1 MVPENQPGFPDQKG
15 MRRDGPNP
23 GIFIAAD
30 PATVERQGKCHRP
43 REARMTG
50 DNGVFRKSEIPDR
63 AGHWRGGMINRRGR
77 LFIYESSRFHDRQ
90 TRREG
95 GHLPLRDG
103 NIVLDPRARR
113 PAIRTG

>member
-1 MVPENQPGFPDQKG
+1 
-15 MRRDGPNP
+15 
-23 GIFIAAD
+23 
-30 PATVERQGKCHRP
+30 
-43 REARMTG
+43 MTG
-50 DNGVFRKSEIPDR
+50 DNGVFRTFGIPDR
-63 AGHWRGGMINRRGR
+63 VSHWRGGMINRRGR
-77 LFIYESSRFHDRQ
+77 LFFYESSRFHDRQ